1 MRNYQEIIKTFINKT
16 GIKPHMHGRG
26 CFESWKRSQAK
37 QEYDAGMSL
46 DGLEAIRHWNDSLI
60 REFAASSQ
68 AERGNR
74 GVVVQF
80 YGLVHMW
87 SHQENDRK
95 QAAVLTSHALVLARN
110 ESIAC
115 SNKPTLF
122 FVVNSGF
129 NSISTVQRGCLQ
141 AAFGW
146 APSDAISLNQQLREE
161 CSQRISKYVFYL
173 CSTDLLLTKLFQG
186 SDQHVI
192 RILNLKS
199 KQTNKKNIQLNK
211 DGGIHQTE
219 IFIFTFHSMCCKC
232 QF

>member
-1 MRNYQEIIKTFINKT
+1 
-16 GIKPHMHGRG
+16 MHGRG
-26 CFESWKRSQAK
+26 FFESWKRSQAK
-37 QEYDAGMSL
+37 REYHTGMSL
-46 DGLEAIRHWNDSLI
+46 GGLEAIRHWNDSLI
-60 REFAASSQ
+60 SELAASSQ

-129 NSISTVQRGCLQ
+129 DSISTVQPGCLQ

-146 APSDAISLNQQLREE
+146 TPSDAISLNQQQE
-161 CSQRISKYVFYL
+161 CSQWISKFFFFL
-173 CSTDLLLTKLFQG
+173 PL
-186 SDQHVI
+186 QH
-192 RILNLKS
+192 LSAPYETFPGEWSAHHLHS
-199 KQTNKKNIQLNK
+199 ES
-211 DGGIHQTE
+211 E
-219 IFIFTFHSMCCKC
+219 IKTAKIYK
-232 QF
+232 